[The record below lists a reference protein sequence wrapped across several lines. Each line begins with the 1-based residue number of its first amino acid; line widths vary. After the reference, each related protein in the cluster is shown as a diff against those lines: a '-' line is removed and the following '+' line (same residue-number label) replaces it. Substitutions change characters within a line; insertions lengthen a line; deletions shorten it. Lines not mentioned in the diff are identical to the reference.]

1 MYGQHQEAF
10 DAMVSRINRGKI
22 IAYPIMG
29 LAILI
34 LIGSIMSYANP
45 DAALSGATAGL
56 ALLFIPYHEIDA
68 GRSDQRRLSQWED
81 NFLTKHTIRHSIGED
96 NLSPEVEAALETD
109 APPTPKKRN
118 WLIMSVATIIF
129 LAISIAL
136 APSAIE
142 PIGPSITEL

>member
-10 DAMVSRINRGKI
+10 DATVSRINRGKI

-29 LAILI
+29 LAVLI
-34 LIGSIMSYANP
+34 IIGSIMSYANP
-45 DAALSGATAGL
+45 DAALSGTTAGL

-68 GRSDQRRLSQWED
+68 GNSDRRRLSQWED

-96 NLSPEVEAALETD
+96 NLSPEVEAALATD

-142 PIGPSITEL
+142 PIGPSITVL